1 MGKLLLI
8 IPLIIGCD
16 TEAVTD
22 VDALYNAYLCNV
34 GPDAGNPG
42 PQNPENP
49 SRPDSIDV
57 RWENVGYTG
66 DLSYTEDD
74 AVVECEVA
82 YSDSCFGP
90 EITDSDGNCITKL
103 LFCECEKS
111 N

>member
-1 MGKLLLI
+1 MYKILLLI

-22 VDALYNAYLCNV
+22 VDAVYNAYLCNV

-49 SRPDSIDV
+49 SRPDSINV
-57 RWENVGYTG
+57 GWENVGYMG
-66 DLSYTEDD
+66 DSSYTEDD
-74 AVVECEVA
+74 AVAECEVA
-82 YSDSCFGP
+82 YSDST
-90 EITDSDGNCITKL
+90 ITDPDGIARPKPLYCQ
-103 LFCECEKS
+103 CEKA